1 LLNDRR
7 SVAENEEVPKLP
19 LPLHD
24 LKSKQRSKRLAGTRS
39 SEHQQV
45 LARVFIS
52 FETSTQKLNQL
63 LLPLPWSDRR
73 DRRLIPD
80 IKTE

>member
-1 LLNDRR
+1 MTKNQ
-7 SVAENEEVPKLP
+7 EVTQLP
-19 LPLHD
+19 LPLHG
-24 LKSKQRSKRLAGTRS
+24 LKSKQRSKRLAGTGS

-45 LARVFIS
+45 LARVLITFKP
-52 FETSTQKLNQL
+52 STQKLNQL